1 MSASRREQLLSTAAD
16 LFAERGFHGTSVAD
30 LGAACGMSGPAL
42 YKHFPS
48 KDALLAAM
56 LVSISEELLAVG
68 TERSAAAPDATDAL
82 HALVDWHITFALAN
96 KSLIVVQD
104 RDWAS
109 LPAEAREKVRAL
121 QRSYVELWAA
131 RLRERATRSSPTSR
145 RDRPRARGVRA
156 AQLHPAQRVPARGR
170 DARGAARHGRPSP
183 GTGPL
188 HEHPLVRGVVRRRAH
203 GVRHP
208 LRPARPA
215 WAGHR
220 R

>member
-68 TERSAAAPDATDAL
+68 TERSAAATDATGAL
-82 HALVDWHITFALAN
+82 NALVDWHITFALAN

-109 LPAEAREKVRAL
+109 LPEDARERVRGL
-121 QRSYVELWAA
+121 QRKYVQLWAD
-131 RLRERATRSSPTSR
+131 RLREVHPDLTPQ
-145 RDRPRARGVRA
+145 RARAMAHA
-156 AQLHPAQRVPARGR
+156 AFGMLNSTPHSAMLPEQEMAAMLERMAV
-170 DARGAARHGRPSP
+170 GALGL
-183 GTGPL
+183 G
-188 HEHPLVRGVVRRRAH
+188 
-203 GVRHP
+203 
-208 LRPARPA
+208 
-215 WAGHR
+215 
-220 R
+220 

>member
-68 TERSAAAPDATDAL
+68 TQRSAEADGPLAAL
-82 HALVDWHITFALAN
+82 HALIDWHISFALAN

-104 RDWAS
+104 RDWSS
-109 LPAEAREKVRAL
+109 LPAEAREKVRTL
-121 QRSYVELWAA
+121 QRSYVALWAG
-131 RLRERATRSSPTSR
+131 RLREIDPGLSDTEAH
-145 RDRPRARGVRA
+145 VRA
-156 AQLHPAQRVPARGR
+156 HAAFGLLNSTPHSAFLPEDGMRAVLHDMASRAL
-170 DARGAARHGRPSP
+170 ALETAA
-183 GTGPL
+183 
-188 HEHPLVRGVVRRRAH
+188 
-203 GVRHP
+203 
-208 LRPARPA
+208 
-215 WAGHR
+215 
-220 R
+220 

>member
-109 LPAEAREKVRAL
+109 LPAEAREKVRTL
-121 QRSYVELWAA
+121 QRSYVALWAT
-131 RLRERATRSSPTSR
+131 RLRELDPGLTDVEAT
-145 RDRPRARGVRA
+145 VRA
-156 AQLHPAQRVPARGR
+156 HAAFGLLNSTPHSAFLPEDGMRAVLH
-170 DARGAARHGRPSP
+170 DMAARALG
-183 GTGPL
+183 L
-188 HEHPLVRGVVRRRAH
+188 E
-203 GVRHP
+203 
-208 LRPARPA
+208 PA
-215 WAGHR
+215 
-220 R
+220 